1 MLSDTGGDAGGACG
15 KFCRSITGRSPLGR
29 QHQDHVGICE
39 ESQAPSG
46 PTEPESLGGVQEFVL
61 TSPSGTWGNH

>member
-1 MLSDTGGDAGGACG
+1 MGQ
-15 KFCRSITGRSPLGR
+15 
-29 QHQDHVGICE
+29 QHQDHMGICE

-61 TSPSGTWGNH
+61 ASPSGTWGNH